1 MYPINIKAEGMPCLV
16 IGGGH
21 VALRKI
27 KKLIAEGAAV
37 TVLSPEVE
45 ASIAL
50 LAEEGKIRWE
60 RSYFQEGDSRGYQ
73 LVITAAGVEDVAKA
87 VRKAAQEDHFLY
99 NAADFPALG
108 NCSLPAAFS
117 AGGIEIAVS
126 TNGRSPAMA
135 RYVKEWLQQEIPD
148 AFGLWLDRV
157 SEIRR
162 ELKQETGDSDAREA
176 FWRAAFGPEI
186 MGLVIEGKVDEAEEC
201 VRHAI
206 GCIRTES

>member
-1 MYPINIKAEGMPCLV
+1 MYPINIKAQGLPCLV

-27 KKLIAEGAAV
+27 KKLISEGADV
-37 TVLSPEVE
+37 TVIAPEVIE
-45 ASIAL
+45 AIAL
-50 LAEEGKIRWE
+50 LAEEGKVRWK
-60 RSYFQEGDSRGYQ
+60 RSYFQEGDCEGYQ
-73 LVITAAGVEDVAKA
+73 LVITAAGAKEVAKK
-87 VRKAAQEDHFLY
+87 VQKAALEDHFLY
-99 NAADFPALG
+99 NAADFPPLG

-135 RYVKEWLQQEIPD
+135 RYVKGWVARQIPD

-157 SEIRR
+157 SEIRE
-162 ELKQETGDSDAREA
+162 ELKKEIGDSDRREA
-176 FWRAAFGPEI
+176 FWRAAFAPDI

-206 GCIRTES
+206 GSIRAES